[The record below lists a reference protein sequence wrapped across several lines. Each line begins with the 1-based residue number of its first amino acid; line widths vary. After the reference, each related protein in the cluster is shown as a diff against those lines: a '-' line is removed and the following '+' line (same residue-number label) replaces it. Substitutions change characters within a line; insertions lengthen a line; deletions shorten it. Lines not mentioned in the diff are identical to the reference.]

1 MQYTSRRNVK
11 RKGKYLFTI
20 DWCAGDFNELNFGYS
35 EKPDQHKCGHV
46 LELED
51 GNYAIQPNN
60 RLKIY
65 DPSMGVDPNKT
76 LINRLV
82 TDKIYSV
89 ENSAKWITDEHE
101 KGMYDYDLKNLEE
114 DNGKN

>member
-1 MQYTSRRNVK
+1 
-11 RKGKYLFTI
+11 
-20 DWCAGDFNELNFGYS
+20 
-35 EKPDQHKCGHV
+35 
-46 LELED
+46 
-51 GNYAIQPNN
+51 
-60 RLKIY
+60 
-65 DPSMGVDPNKT
+65 MGVDPNKT